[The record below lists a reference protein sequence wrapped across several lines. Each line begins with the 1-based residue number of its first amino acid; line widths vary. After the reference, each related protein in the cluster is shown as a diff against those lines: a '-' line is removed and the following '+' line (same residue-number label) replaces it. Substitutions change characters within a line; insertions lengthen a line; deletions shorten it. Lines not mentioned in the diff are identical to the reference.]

1 MNTLPEMERKQQE
14 ELQLSGMGAERASFA
29 VLYRKRKRLL
39 ICVAA
44 RPKETVPEGL
54 GKSVWSAD
62 ALLQTVPSEW
72 SGEPS
77 LVPRFWKGQPK
88 TLAGTWK
95 LVDLGVRVHLRVW
108 NALRKNRVGWGLR
121 HKVRGWDP
129 REGGPIWLL

>member
-1 MNTLPEMERKQQE
+1 MPC
-14 ELQLSGMGAERASFA
+14 S
-29 VLYRKRKRLL
+29 YRKRKRLL
-39 ICVAA
+39 ICAA
-44 RPKETVPEGL
+44 ASPKETVPEGL

-95 LVDLGVRVHLRVW
+95 LVDLGVHVHLRVW
-108 NALRKNRVGWGLR
+108 NALQKNRVGWGLR
-121 HKVRGWDP
+121 HKVRGRDP